1 MRTTG
6 FTALLAC
13 AVLAAATGCSSSTP
27 STPSAASTTSASAA
41 SSGGNTPG
49 GGNPGGSQSGG
60 NPTGGGNQGGGPA
73 TTAPRPTDTAIPA
86 CASGQVD
93 ITAQSMGAAMS
104 HDGITLTFAIA
115 NPSQACTLTGY
126 PGMDEITDT
135 GTVIH
140 ADRTLNGYI
149 GGLPAGTDTP
159 PTVVVK
165 SGHPAHAIAEGTS
178 CGPYNKPDPKIVK
191 TEVTAPNSTDTRVI
205 DTAIYTC
212 PLKIHPV
219 AE

>member
-27 STPSAASTTSASAA
+27 STPSAAP
-41 SSGGNTPG
+41 TPG
-49 GGNPGGSQSGG
+49 GTSS
-60 NPTGGGNQGGGPA
+60 GGNQGGGNSGGGPA
-73 TTAPRPTDTAIPA
+73 TGTPASTAAQPTDTPIPA

-93 ITAQSMGAAMS
+93 VAAQSMGAAMS
-104 HDGITLTFAIA
+104 HNGITLTFSIA
-115 NPSQACTLTGY
+115 DPSRACTLTGY
-126 PGMDEITDT
+126 PGLDEITDT

-140 ADRTLNGYI
+140 AERTPSGYI

-178 CGPYNKPDPKIVK
+178 CGPYNKPDPKVVK

-205 DTAIYTC
+205 DTAVYTC
-212 PLKIHPV
+212 TLKIHPV
-219 AE
+219 TD

>member
-13 AVLAAATGCSSSTP
+13 AVLAAATGCSSSP
-27 STPSAASTTSASAA
+27 SSTPSPAATTSALTTGGTP
-41 SSGGNTPG
+41 SGGNQG
-49 GGNPGGSQSGG
+49 GGNPGG
-60 NPTGGGNQGGGPA
+60 GPA
-73 TTAPRPTDTAIPA
+73 TGTPASTAAQPTDTPIPA

-93 ITAQSMGAAMS
+93 VSAKSMGAAMS
-104 HDGITLTFAIA
+104 HNGITLTFAIA

-126 PGMDEITDT
+126 PGLDEITDT

-140 ADRTLNGYI
+140 AERTPNGYI

-178 CGPYNKPDPKIVK
+178 CGPYNKPDPKVVK

-205 DTAIYTC
+205 DTAVYTC
-212 PLKIHPV
+212 TLKIHPV
-219 AE
+219 TE

>member
-13 AVLAAATGCSSSTP
+13 AVLAAATGCSSSN
-27 STPSAASTTSASAA
+27 SSAPTTSASPTIGI
-41 SSGGNTPG
+41 SSG
-49 GGNPGGSQSGG
+49 GGNPGG
-60 NPTGGGNQGGGPA
+60 NPTGGGYQGGGPA
-73 TTAPRPTDTAIPA
+73 TSTPQPADTPIAP

-93 ITAQSMGAAMS
+93 VTAKGMGAAMS
-104 HDGITLTFAIA
+104 HDGITLTFSIVD
-115 NPSQACTLTGY
+115 PSQACTLTGY

-140 ADRTLNGYI
+140 AERTLNGYI
-149 GGLPAGTDTP
+149 GGLPAGTETP

-205 DTAIYTC
+205 DAAVHTC
-212 PLKIHPV
+212 TLEIHPV
-219 AE
+219 TE